1 MLDTISILLVAAAAF
16 AYFNHRYIKLP
27 TTVGVMAIALLLSL
41 ALIALDKLGLP
52 LLRGYEESL
61 LRSIDF
67 TQVLMQ
73 GMLSLLL
80 FAGALH
86 VDLGKLRAYRWQVGM
101 LALIGT
107 VISMLLIGFGC
118 WYALALAGVALPLG
132 YCLLFGALISPTDPI
147 AVLAILRSMKVPE
160 ELEVTIAAEALFN
173 DGIGIV
179 LFIMTLEFVMHG
191 ASPTVSGA
199 AWLFAREAFGGGL
212 LGLAL
217 GYIAYRMLRSID
229 NYQIETLI
237 TVATVMGGYSLA
249 NELEV
254 SGPIAM
260 VVAGIMVGNYWRTC
274 AKPERTHEHLDTFW
288 ELIDEI
294 LNAVLFML
302 MGLEIAVIAFPA
314 NAVWGLLL
322 VVAIT
327 VGARFVT
334 AGIPVQYF
342 HGWFRL
348 PRGSY
353 QVLTW
358 GGVRGGISIALA
370 LSLPHSEFRELLVV
384 MTYCVVLFSIFAQSL
399 TVSAV
404 ARAALRS
411 GK

>member
-1 MLDTISILLVAAAAF
+1 MLDTISILLVAAAIF
-16 AYFNHRYIKLP
+16 AYFNLRYTNLP

-41 ALIALDKLGLP
+41 WLIVLDKLGLP
-52 LLRGYEESL
+52 RLRDYEEAL
-61 LRSIDF
+61 LHSIDF

-86 VDLGKLRAYRWQVGM
+86 MDLGKLRAYRWQIGV
-101 LALIGT
+101 LALVGT
-107 VISMLLIGFGC
+107 AASMLLIGFGC
-118 WYALALAGVALPLG
+118 WYALGFAGIALPLG

-147 AVLAILRSMKVPE
+147 AVLAMLRSMKIPQ
-160 ELEVTIAAEALFN
+160 ELEMTIAAEALFN

-179 LFIMTLEFVMHG
+179 LFIMTLGFVTHG
-191 ASPTVSGA
+191 ISPTFGGT
-199 AWLFAREAFGGGL
+199 AWLFAREAIGGGL

-217 GYIAYRMLRSID
+217 GYVTYRMLRSIN

-249 NELEV
+249 DALDV

-274 AKPERTHEHLDTFW
+274 DKPERTHEHIDTFW

-294 LNAVLFML
+294 LNAVLFLL

-314 NAVWGLLL
+314 SAAWGLLL

-334 AGIPVQYF
+334 AGLPVKIF
-342 HGWFRL
+342 HTWFRL
-348 PRGSY
+348 PHGSY

-370 LSLPHSEFRELLVV
+370 LSLPHGAHRELLVV

-399 TVSAV
+399 TINTV
-404 ARAALRS
+404 ARAALRPEQ
-411 GK
+411 

>member
-16 AYFNHRYIKLP
+16 AYFNLRYLRLP

-41 ALIALDKLGLP
+41 WLIVLGKLGLP
-52 LLRGYEESL
+52 LLRDHETSL

-86 VDLGKLRAYRWQVGM
+86 VDLGRLRAYRWQVGA

-107 VISMLLIGFGC
+107 AVSMLIVGFGC
-118 WYALALAGVALPLG
+118 WYALSLAGIALPIG

-147 AVLAILRSMKVPE
+147 AVLAILRSMKVPH
-160 ELEVTIAAEALFN
+160 ELETTIAAESLFN

-179 LFIMTLEFVMHG
+179 LFTMTLELATHG
-191 ASPTVSGA
+191 ANPTVGDA
-199 AWLFAREAFGGGL
+199 AWLFAREALGGGL

-217 GYIAYRMLRSID
+217 GYITSRLLRSID
-229 NYQIETLI
+229 NYRIETLI
-237 TVATVMGGYSLA
+237 TVAAVMGGYSLA
-249 NELEV
+249 DALTV

-260 VVAGIMVGNYWRTC
+260 VVAGIMVGNYWQTC
-274 AKPERTHEHLDTFW
+274 AKPGRTHEHIDTFW

-302 MGLEIAVIAFPA
+302 MGLEIAVIAFPDGST
-314 NAVWGLLL
+314 WGLLL

-327 VGARFVT
+327 LAARFVT
-334 AGIPVQYF
+334 AGLPVLALRR
-342 HGWFRL
+342 WFRL
-348 PRGSY
+348 PRGSHW
-353 QVLTW
+353 VLTW

-370 LSLPHSEFRELLVV
+370 LSLPHGGHRELLVV

-399 TVSAV
+399 TVDAV
-404 ARAALRS
+404 ARAALRQ
-411 GK
+411 K